1 MVKHPVSI
9 HKKDLQSHR
18 GVSQLGCSWD
28 SKKGRWFQMALIP
41 SFYGWQWPE
50 GPLHPSASRGVLLT
64 LGGTYLGHEAWFL
77 LLQPLYQLHQEG
89 YLSEGQ
95 EA

>member
-1 MVKHPVSI
+1 
-9 HKKDLQSHR
+9 
-18 GVSQLGCSWD
+18 
-28 SKKGRWFQMALIP
+28 MALI
-41 SFYGWQWPE
+41 SSSYGWQWPE
-50 GPLHPSASRGVLLT
+50 GTPAPKHKHRVLLT
-64 LGGTYLGHEAWFL
+64 LGDTHLGHEAWLL